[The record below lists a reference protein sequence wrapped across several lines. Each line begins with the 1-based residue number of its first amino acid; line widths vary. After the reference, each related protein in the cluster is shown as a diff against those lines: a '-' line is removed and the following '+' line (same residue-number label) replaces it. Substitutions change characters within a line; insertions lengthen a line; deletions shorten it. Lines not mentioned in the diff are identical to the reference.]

1 MKEEAGPKRE
11 AEDNQIVGV
20 TLVDGLEAEQSVR
33 AGGQKRGHKS
43 FRGWAGG
50 QWQRR
55 NTSGG
60 RAGHTGVGVSQATDL
75 EPGAEVSWAV
85 DWRTG
90 DEVGRNTP
98 R

>member
-1 MKEEAGPKRE
+1 MKEEAGQKRE

-33 AGGQKRGHKS
+33 AGGQKRGQNS
-43 FRGWAGG
+43 FGGWAGG

-60 RAGHTGVGVSQATDL
+60 RAGHTGVGVSQATNL
-75 EPGAEVSWAV
+75 EPGAEVSRAV